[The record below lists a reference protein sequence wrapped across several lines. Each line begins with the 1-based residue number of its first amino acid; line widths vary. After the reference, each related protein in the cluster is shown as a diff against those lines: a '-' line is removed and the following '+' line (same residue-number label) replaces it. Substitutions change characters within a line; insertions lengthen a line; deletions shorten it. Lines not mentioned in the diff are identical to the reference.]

1 LRHISVFDVDRERS
15 WADFRNIIS
24 WPKDLNP
31 VVGLDLLHSLLDSL
45 DFHLHAASHEI
56 IVWIITFANF
66 IVDIE
71 IVFLSLY
78 IGNLTMG

>member
-1 LRHISVFDVDRERS
+1 
-15 WADFRNIIS
+15 
-24 WPKDLNP
+24 
-31 VVGLDLLHSLLDSL
+31 LHSLLDSL